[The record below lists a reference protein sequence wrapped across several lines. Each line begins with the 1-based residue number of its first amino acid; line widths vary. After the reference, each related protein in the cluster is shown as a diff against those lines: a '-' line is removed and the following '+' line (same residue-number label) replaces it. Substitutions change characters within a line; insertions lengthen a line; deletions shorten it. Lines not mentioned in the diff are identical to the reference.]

1 MGVHSRH
8 SPATTHSFS
17 QIQVQER
24 FARMAGRVCVVIGVG
39 PGLGM
44 SCVRQWVKEGYKVA
58 MVSRTASKLEA
69 AAAENPGTL
78 AVAADVTNPASLTAA
93 LTTIEQKLGEIHTVV
108 YNAGLGAWATY
119 ENVTHEKLEMSM
131 KTNVHGLLTV
141 AQHVGP
147 KMTARGEGVIAV
159 TGATAALRGK
169 PMTVGFATAKA
180 AQRMLTQSLAR
191 DLGPKG
197 IHCFYS
203 IIDRRIGAE
212 GGDEGENG
220 SRLDPDGIAENYWYV
235 AQQKR
240 NNWTQELDCRP
251 WVENW

>member
-1 MGVHSRH
+1 M
-8 SPATTHSFS
+8 
-17 QIQVQER
+17 
-24 FARMAGRVCVVIGVG
+24 
-39 PGLGM
+39 
-44 SCVRQWVKEGYKVA
+44 A

-93 LTTIEQKLGEIHTVV
+93 LTTIEQQLGEIHTVV
-108 YNAGLGAWATY
+108 YNAGLGVWATY

-169 PMTVGFATAKA
+169 PMTV
-180 AQRMLTQSLAR
+180 S
-191 DLGPKG
+191 
-197 IHCFYS
+197 
-203 IIDRRIGAE
+203 
-212 GGDEGENG
+212 
-220 SRLDPDGIAENYWYV
+220 
-235 AQQKR
+235 
-240 NNWTQELDCRP
+240 
-251 WVENW
+251 

>member
-1 MGVHSRH
+1 MGKSLWGFPPTMV
-8 SPATTHSFS
+8 
-17 QIQVQER
+17 
-24 FARMAGRVCVVIGVG
+24 GRVCVVIGAG
-39 PGLGM
+39 PGLGIA
-44 SCVRQWVKEGYKVA
+44 CARRWAREGYKVA
-58 MVSRTASKLEA
+58 LVSRTASKLQA
-69 AAAENPGTL
+69 IAAENPGTF
-78 AVAADVTNPASLTAA
+78 AFPGDVTDPASLKAA
-93 LTTIEQKLGEIHTVV
+93 LTAVEQQLGEIHTVV
-108 YNAGLGAWATY
+108 YNAGNSVLATY

-147 KMTARGEGVIAV
+147 KMTAKGEGVIAV

-203 IIDRRIGAE
+203 IIDGRIGA
-212 GGDEGENG
+212 GSGDEGENG

>member
-1 MGVHSRH
+1 
-8 SPATTHSFS
+8 
-17 QIQVQER
+17 
-24 FARMAGRVCVVIGVG
+24 
-39 PGLGM
+39 
-44 SCVRQWVKEGYKVA
+44 

-93 LTTIEQKLGEIHTVV
+93 LTTVEQKLGEIHTVV
-108 YNAGLGAWATY
+108 YNAGNGVWATY

-169 PMTVGFATAKA
+169 PITVKITIFYYERTLKFNPKVGFATAKA

-203 IIDRRIGAE
+203 IIDGRIGAE
-212 GGDEGENG
+212 SGDEGENG
-220 SRLDPDGIAENYWYV
+220 SRLDPDGIADNYWYV
-235 AQQKR
+235 AEQKR

>member
-1 MGVHSRH
+1 MG
-8 SPATTHSFS
+8 
-17 QIQVQER
+17 
-24 FARMAGRVCVVIGVG
+24 VVIGAG
-39 PGLGM
+39 PGLGIA
-44 SCVRQWVKEGYKVA
+44 CAKRWAREGYKVA
-58 MVSRTASKLEA
+58 LVSRTASKLKA
-69 AAAENPGTL
+69 IATENPGTF
-78 AVAADVTNPASLTAA
+78 AFPGDVTDPASLKAA
-93 LTTIEQKLGEIHTVV
+93 LTTVEQKLGEIHTV
-108 YNAGLGAWATY
+108 ATY

-180 AQRMLTQSLAR
+180 AQRMLTSSLAR

-197 IHCFYS
+197 IHCFYV
-203 IIDRRIGAE
+203 IVDGGIGRLS
-212 GGDEGENG
+212 GDQGQNG
-220 SRLDPDGIAENYWYV
+220 SRMDPDAIAADYWHV
-235 AQQKR
+235 ANQPK

>member
-1 MGVHSRH
+1 
-8 SPATTHSFS
+8 
-17 QIQVQER
+17 
-24 FARMAGRVCVVIGVG
+24 
-39 PGLGM
+39 
-44 SCVRQWVKEGYKVA
+44 

-69 AAAENPGTL
+69 AAAKNPGTL

-108 YNAGLGAWATY
+108 YNAGNSVLATY

-169 PMTVGFATAKA
+169 PMTVSGICFIGTTHIFLKVGFATAKA

-197 IHCFYS
+197 IHCFYV
-203 IIDRRIGAE
+203 IVDGGIGRQS
-212 GGDEGENG
+212 GDQGQNG
-220 SRLDPDGIAENYWYV
+220 SRMDPDAIAADYWHV
-235 AQQKR
+235 ANQPK

>member
-1 MGVHSRH
+1 
-8 SPATTHSFS
+8 
-17 QIQVQER
+17 
-24 FARMAGRVCVVIGVG
+24 MAGRVCVVIGVG

-44 SCVRQWVKEGYKVA
+44 SCVRQWAKEGYKVFLVHFDLIFSVFFAKVA

-93 LTTIEQKLGEIHTVV
+93 LTTVEQKLGEIHTVV
-108 YNAGLGAWATY
+108 YNAGLGVWATY

-159 TGATAALRGK
+159 TGATAALRRK
-169 PMTVGFATAKA
+169 PITVKITSF
-180 AQRMLTQSLAR
+180 
-191 DLGPKG
+191 
-197 IHCFYS
+197 
-203 IIDRRIGAE
+203 
-212 GGDEGENG
+212 
-220 SRLDPDGIAENYWYV
+220 
-235 AQQKR
+235 
-240 NNWTQELDCRP
+240 
-251 WVENW
+251 